1 MSIAAIILTYN
12 EEKHIERCI
21 ASIKDVCSE
30 IFVIDSF
37 SSDKTEELA
46 LKAGVTQ
53 VFKHPWKNYA
63 TQFNWGLEN
72 APITSDWVWR
82 IDADEFITPLL
93 GEHVTQTIHNIQDT
107 DVNGIYVRK
116 RIDFMGRPLL
126 HGGWYPQYH
135 LKIWRRGFGAC
146 ENRWMDEHIRL
157 TQGET
162 VTIDKKGADQVDANL
177 NDLTWWTQKH
187 NGYATREMVD
197 MLMMEY
203 GMDDEANEI
212 VPKFFGTGPQ
222 RKRWLKLKYVKSPL
236 FIRPFLNFTI
246 RYIIKGGFLDGKE
259 GLIWHFLQGFWYRF
273 LVDAKIFETKRKFDW
288 EEKAIRKWI
297 IDNYR

>member
-1 MSIAAIILTYN
+1 
-12 EEKHIERCI
+12 
-21 ASIKDVCSE
+21 
-30 IFVIDSF
+30 
-37 SSDKTEELA
+37 
-46 LKAGVTQ
+46 
-53 VFKHPWKNYA
+53 
-63 TQFNWGLEN
+63 
-72 APITSDWVWR
+72 
-82 IDADEFITPLL
+82 
-93 GEHVTQTIHNIQDT
+93 
-107 DVNGIYVRK
+107 
-116 RIDFMGRPLL
+116 
-126 HGGWYPQYH
+126 
-135 LKIWRRGFGAC
+135 
-146 ENRWMDEHIRL
+146 
-157 TQGET
+157 
-162 VTIDKKGADQVDANL
+162 
-177 NDLTWWTQKH
+177 
-187 NGYATREMVD
+187 MVD

-222 RKRWLKLKYVKSPL
+222 RKRCLKLKYVKSPL